1 MNQRRV
7 LDVGNCG
14 PDHSAIRKMLTTNF
28 GVEVIQT
35 HGMDDTLAELQKNTI
50 DLVLIN
56 RKLDQDYSDGMVI
69 LEQIKSKPEYSDL
82 PVMLITNYAEYQ
94 EKAVALGALHGFG
107 KLEINSPET
116 RAKLTKVLTCE

>member
-50 DLVLIN
+50 ELST
-56 RKLDQDYSDGMVI
+56 DQS
-69 LEQIKSKPEYSDL
+69 Q
-82 PVMLITNYAEYQ
+82 T
-94 EKAVALGALHGFG
+94 
-107 KLEINSPET
+107 
-116 RAKLTKVLTCE
+116 